1 MWFSCV
7 SCRHVSFEG
16 NCLSNVT
23 RAGELRQHSA
33 FECHLSYFSLS
44 SESPQKRRVSSHG
57 SLQVRRFKKKV
68 VYAHLLET
76 RHLNR
81 VGRKS
86 LSCSTA
92 KELIGYSIWAGAH
105 HTQYGRPSV
114 SSFIAE
120 QHAPSCRWRHEV
132 RSCRR
137 AVRTWRRRSVRLA
150 GLQKKQTLST
160 FLCHEK

>member
-1 MWFSCV
+1 MFSCV

-120 QHAPSCRWRHEV
+120 QHAQLPLEARSTVMQTRCSELEEEV
-132 RSCRR
+132 S
-137 AVRTWRRRSVRLA
+137 AFSGPA
-150 GLQKKQTLST
+150 KK
-160 FLCHEK
+160 K